1 MKDFIFILLFLLV
14 IGCKKESTADLCE
27 SCLISLQVNNV
38 KYTEDGIFLGVGDEF
53 EDALL
58 DQFEEG
64 VVNVDAGIVKIE
76 VPNEYAKVCEDFIEL
91 EVVLSLRATITSG
104 LFEGVKTTIEYPHT
118 FSEEEIDNALCL
130 D

>member
-1 MKDFIFILLFLLV
+1 MKNFIFILLFLSILS
-14 IGCKKESTADLCE
+14 CKKESIPDVCE

-58 DQFEEG
+58 EQFEEG
-64 VVNVDAGIVKIE
+64 VVNVDAGTVKIE
-76 VPNEYAKVCEDFIEL
+76 VPNEYANTCKDFIDL
-91 EVVLSLRATITSG
+91 EVILSLRATITSG
-104 LFEGVKTTIEYPHT
+104 LFEGVKTTIQYPHT
-118 FSEEEIDNALCL
+118 FSEEEIDTALCL

>member
-1 MKDFIFILLFLLV
+1 MKYFILIILFLSVLS
-14 IGCKKESTADLCE
+14 CKKESDVDLCE
-27 SCLISLQVNNV
+27 SCLISLQINNV

-58 DQFEEG
+58 DQFAEG
-64 VVNVDAGIVKIE
+64 VINVDAGTVKIE
-76 VPNEYAKVCEDFIEL
+76 VPNEYAKSCKDFIEL

-104 LFEGVKTTIEYPHT
+104 LFEGVKTTIAYPHT
-118 FSEEEIDNALCL
+118 FSEEEINNALCL

>member
-1 MKDFIFILLFLLV
+1 MKNFIFILLFLSILS
-14 IGCKKESTADLCE
+14 CKKESIPDECE
-27 SCLISLQVNNV
+27 SCLISLQVTNV

-58 DQFEEG
+58 EQFEDG
-64 VVNVDAGIVKIE
+64 VVNVDAGTVKIE
-76 VPNEYAKVCEDFIEL
+76 VPNEYANTCKDFIDL

-104 LFEGVKTTIEYPHT
+104 LFEGVKTTIQYPHT
-118 FSEEEIDNALCL
+118 FSEEEIDTALCL